1 MDKKN
6 RILNAWNDKIAGEE
20 KKVTDLVA
28 KIVAR
33 IESKNFDLL
42 VVEKGMPPQGR
53 MVVSSYGILDKVFLS
68 TVFNYLLTHYGVRVI
83 SHNSAENRMSHSGD
97 DLTIVFTIQQEGH

>member
-6 RILNAWNDKIAGEE
+6 RILAAWNEKVAGDE
-20 KKVTDLVA
+20 KKVTDLVD

-42 VVEKGMPPQGR
+42 VVEKGMTPQGR
-53 MVVSSYGILDKVFLS
+53 MVVSSYGILDKVFLA
-68 TVFNYLLTHYGVRVI
+68 TVFKYLLTHYGVRVT
-83 SHNSAENRMSHSGD
+83 SHHSTENRMSHSGD
-97 DLTIVFTIQQEGH
+97 DLTIVFTIQQEGK